1 MKDPRLFP
9 SLEIPMSNSLDL
21 LALPHHPQAAR
32 QILAEAL
39 KPGIDPNKLLLGEEL
54 VGTGNKM
61 ILPVYVDGSAFVDPN
76 WKFHGTVDMT
86 YKRLDLQD
94 SLGHLNLELAVGA
107 MYTSRELATRIGA
120 ILKINFDDA
129 DYVHETKVMNGLSEI
144 YVLKAEENSPRWM
157 GQVSIRVFR

>member
-1 MKDPRLFP
+1 MPT
-9 SLEIPMSNSLDL
+9 SLDL
-21 LALPHHPQAAR
+21 LALPHEQAAK

-39 KPGIDPNKLLLGEEL
+39 KPGVDPNKLLLGEEV

-76 WKFHGTVDMT
+76 WKFYGTVDMT
-86 YKRLDLQD
+86 YQRLDLQE

-107 MYTSRELATRIGA
+107 MYTSRELATRIGQ
-120 ILKINFDDA
+120 ILKIDFEDV
-129 DYVHETKVMNGLSEI
+129 DYVHETRVMNGLSEN